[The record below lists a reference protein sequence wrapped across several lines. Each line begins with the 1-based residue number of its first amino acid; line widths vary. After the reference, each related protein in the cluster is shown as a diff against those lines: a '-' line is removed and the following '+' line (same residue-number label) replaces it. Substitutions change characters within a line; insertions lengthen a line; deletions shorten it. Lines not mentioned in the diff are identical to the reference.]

1 MILVL
6 YQLMT
11 QRHIFPSKRYMKS
24 NNEQGKG
31 SSRVTSAL
39 TLRSDSSN
47 SLVALAHLSQGV
59 LLYKH
64 SEMKNVMNISK
75 RLKKQR
81 KIIKNENQ
89 KQMK

>member
-1 MILVL
+1 
-6 YQLMT
+6 
-11 QRHIFPSKRYMKS
+11 MKS

-39 TLRSDSSN
+39 TRRSDSSN